1 MKRSVF
7 QLLLSH
13 LLLFF
18 PRKSNIIKKHK
29 KTKSFCI
36 FAFVISPNEARNL
49 SIAAAEKKGRKKVF
63 CRSY

>member
-1 MKRSVF
+1 MPNEKTVF

-13 LLLFF
+13 LMLFF

-36 FAFVISPNEARNL
+36 FAYINMPE
-49 SIAAAEKKGRKKVF
+49 
-63 CRSY
+63 

>member
-13 LLLFF
+13 LMLFF

-36 FAFVISPNEARNL
+36 FASVISPNEARNL
-49 SIAAAEKKGRKKVF
+49 PIAAA
-63 CRSY
+63 